1 MRPVPPTANRDVAEV
16 FSEMA
21 DLLLIQGGDPYRIR
35 AFRRTARV
43 LENLGEPLRQLVDRN
58 ALASIPGIG
67 EGSVH
72 RVKQILR
79 TGTCDDLV
87 RLKADLPAGL
97 REILDLKGVGPKTV
111 RVLWT
116 YLRISSIEELE
127 LYARLG
133 RLSTLPRMGAE
144 AAQRILEAIE
154 AHKRRAS
161 RLPLYRALK
170 VGNAIVQELSAL
182 PEVIKIEL
190 TGSTRRGKASIGD
203 LDVLVGAE
211 EMGPVSR
218 KFVSLPQ
225 VAEVLWQ
232 GEGRTSIRLESR
244 QQVDL
249 RVLPPWSFGA
259 GLHYF
264 TGSQLHNIAVRER
277 GQRRQV
283 KISEHGVFRRD
294 DESLLNTCEREEE
307 VFAAVGLP
315 YIAPELRENLG
326 ELQAADAGRLPRLVT
341 APELQGDLHMHTIAS
356 DGKGTV
362 LEMAESALAFGHRYI
377 AITEH
382 SKSTE
387 IANGLDE
394 RRLLAHV
401 RHIRDTEQRFGRM
414 RVMAGIEVDI
424 LPDGSLDLDHGVLR
438 DLDWVVG
445 SVHDAFDQDYD
456 TMTHRLLAAIET
468 GLVDVIGHPTGR
480 MLGMRDGYGFDFER
494 VAKAAMRAGVAL
506 ELNGSPK
513 RMDLDDVR
521 AKQCRDLGVPVVLS
535 TDSHA
540 PDQIVRKEFAL
551 AMARRGWIEAKDVLN
566 TQPWE
571 TLRDR
576 RRDRLRRG
584 GTTITFVE
592 PAIPEVAPPEDGVER
607 LVVALQAPITDDLR
621 ERLQAYLAAGD
632 AELEAALVK
641 LSPNPMQKAFEL
653 VFS

>member
-1 MRPVPPTANRDVAEV
+1 VAPTANRDIAEV

-21 DLLLIQGGDPYRIR
+21 DLLLIQGGDTYRIR

-43 LENLGEPLRQLVDRN
+43 LENLGEPIRQLVDRN
-58 ALASIPGIG
+58 ALASIPGLG

-79 TGTCDDLV
+79 TGTCDDLQ

-97 REILDLKGVGPKTV
+97 REILELKGIGPKTV

-116 YLRISSIEELE
+116 YLRVSSMDELE
-127 LYARLG
+127 LYARMGKLA
-133 RLSTLPRMGAE
+133 TLPSMGAE
-144 AAQRILEAIE
+144 AAQRILEAI
-154 AHKRRAS
+154 ASHRIRAA
-161 RLPLYRALK
+161 RLPLHKALK
-170 VGNAIVQELSAL
+170 VGNGIVQVLRQL
-182 PEVIKIEL
+182 PEAHKVAL
-190 TGSTRRGKASIGD
+190 TGSARRGKATVGD

-211 EMGPVSR
+211 EPGPISA
-218 KFVSLPQ
+218 KFLALPEA
-225 VAEVLWQ
+225 AEVLWA

-249 RVLPPWSFGA
+249 RIIPPESFGA

-277 GQRRQV
+277 GQRRQL

-294 DESLLNTCEREEE
+294 DESLIVTCEREEE

-326 ELQAADAGRLPRLVT
+326 EIQAADQGRLPKLVV
-341 APELQGDLHMHTIAS
+341 AADLLGDLHMHTIAS

-362 LEMAESALAFGHRYI
+362 LDMAEAALAIGHRYI

-387 IANGLDE
+387 VANGLDE
-394 RRLLAHV
+394 RRLLAHSRHV
-401 RHIRDTEQRFGRM
+401 RDSEQRFGRL
-414 RVMAGIEVDI
+414 RVMTGIEVDI
-424 LPDGSLDLDHGVLR
+424 LADGSLDLDADVLR

-445 SVHDAFDQDYD
+445 SVHAAFDQDSD
-456 TMTHRLLAAIET
+456 TMTHRLLRAIES
-468 GLVDVIGHPTGR
+468 GLIDVIGHPTGR

-494 VAKAAMRAGVAL
+494 VARAAARCGVAL

-521 AKQCRDLGVPVVLS
+521 AKHCKDLGVPVVLS

-540 PDQIVRKEFAL
+540 PEQIMRKEFCL
-551 AMARRGWIEAKDVLN
+551 AMARRGWIETKDVLN

-592 PAIPEVAPPEDGVER
+592 PTVPEVAPADEGVDA
-607 LVVALQAPITDDLR
+607 LVLALQGQMTGELR
-621 ERLQAYLAAGD
+621 DRLQAYLAGGD

-641 LSPNPMQKAFEL
+641 ISENPMQKAFEL
-653 VFS
+653 VFMS